1 MAVLLSVIS
10 SAQRNGLEPWSYL
23 KDVLTR
29 LAELRAA
36 GLLKNRDE
44 LKRLLPNHWQAKS
57 SD

>member
-1 MAVLLSVIS
+1 LLSVIS

-36 GLLKNRDE
+36 GSLKNRDE
-44 LKRLLPNHWQAKS
+44 LKRLLPNHWQPKS